1 MQAVFNTTTC
11 HWRICSCAR
20 SDLQRVCEI
29 SELLFSLDGFF
40 CSCWTGAEF
49 SKSTCVESTLSA
61 LLEALAPRAEGV
73 ALMIFESGMHFDFE
87 KAKARQHTPD
97 ISYFL

>member
-1 MQAVFNTTTC
+1 M
-11 HWRICSCAR
+11 
-20 SDLQRVCEI
+20 
-29 SELLFSLDGFF
+29 
-40 CSCWTGAEF
+40 
-49 SKSTCVESTLSA
+49 ESTSSA

-97 ISYFL
+97 ISCFL